1 MKFEKFLLQSLFS
14 ASLLV
19 CLLVLGS
26 MLTSHVPATQLA
38 NAPAAVATATSA
50 AG

>member
-1 MKFEKFLLQSLFS
+1 MKFENLLLQSLFS

-26 MLTSHVPATQLA
+26 MLSRHTPATQLA
-38 NAPAAVATATSA
+38 HVAPAVATATSS